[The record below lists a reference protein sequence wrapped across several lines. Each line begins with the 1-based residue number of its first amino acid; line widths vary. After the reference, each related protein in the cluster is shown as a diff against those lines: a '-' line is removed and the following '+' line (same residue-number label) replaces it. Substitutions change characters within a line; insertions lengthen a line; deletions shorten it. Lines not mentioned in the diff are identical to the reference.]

1 MSEDSVLQR
10 GALALW
16 ELESPESVPAFA
28 RERDLQARTQEAIS
42 RNSSLQE
49 GPVAK
54 GPASPV
60 EVGRRT
66 AVAN

>member
-10 GALALW
+10 GARRSGSLRARNLFRPSLAN
-16 ELESPESVPAFA
+16 A
-28 RERDLQARTQEAIS
+28 DLQARTQEAIS

-54 GPASPV
+54 GPAIA
-60 EVGRRT
+60 G
-66 AVAN
+66 